1 MCTVCHWNLRLPS
14 VITNN
19 SEYYVSFVKTGSRE
33 SHQFQPLVAAAARS
47 TFKGISI
54 VASVILIKQC
64 YQKIKEELLNSY

>member
-33 SHQFQPLVAAAARS
+33 SHQFQPLVAATATS
-47 TFKGISI
+47 TVKGIGI
-54 VASVILIKQC
+54 VAGVITNKAVLSK
-64 YQKIKEELLNSY
+64 N